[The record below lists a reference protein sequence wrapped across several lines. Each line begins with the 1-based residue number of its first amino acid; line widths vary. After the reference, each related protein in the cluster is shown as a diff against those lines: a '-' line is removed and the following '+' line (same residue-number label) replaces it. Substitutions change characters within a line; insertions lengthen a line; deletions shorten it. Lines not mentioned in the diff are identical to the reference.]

1 MKNPAIDIAK
11 SVNYLAPSR
20 LISGRIVEYDI
31 KAANISCLKQT
42 GYISEED
49 YNYLSSLPKKER
61 EIEIGLRIKQD
72 PKVYTNIQKGIKW
85 AKEQLIVS
93 NNIQEDQIVRVA
105 NDAIYINTLADL
117 PILKFGEYIQFVP
130 KSISTIYI
138 NLNKTIVLLNFH
150 QNGNI
155 SVDVK
160 GISDNYIPLHENYII
175 NAIVTCIVYIERSS
189 VQEAIYYLSELCQQY
204 VSYQLPIGYYREF
217 NSFSCYRIKNI
228 FGQYNPF
235 NGDTFG
241 ADNLNEAD
249 KYSLDINYNYS
260 VLRELWSILLEIYS
274 LRVH

>member
-11 SVNYLAPSR
+11 SVNYLSPSR

-31 KAANISCLKQT
+31 KAANISCLRQT
-42 GYISEED
+42 GFITEED
-49 YNYLSSLPKKER
+49 YQYLLRLPKKQR

-85 AKEQLIVS
+85 AKEQLVTV
-93 NNIQEDQIVRVA
+93 NNIQEDQIVRIA
-105 NDAIYINTLADL
+105 NDAVYINTLVDL
-117 PILKFGEYIQFVP
+117 PIIKFGDYIQFVP
-130 KSISTIYI
+130 KSVSNIYL

-150 QNGNI
+150 QDGNI

-160 GISDNYIPLHENYII
+160 GIADNQIPLHENYII
-175 NAIVTCIVYIERSS
+175 NAIVTCIVYIERSGI
-189 VQEAIYYLSELCQQY
+189 QEAVAYLSDLCQHY
-204 VSYQLPIGYYREF
+204 VRYDLPIGYYREF
-217 NSFSCYRIKNI
+217 NAFSCYRIKNI
-228 FGQYNPF
+228 FGPYNPF

-274 LRVH
+274 FRIH